1 MTQDDGNGSIGEA
14 RMDRRRFDRVAVSLP
29 GRYMLEDGSEHDC
42 VCVDVSVGGVR
53 LRAPQS
59 GPWGSRVIAYIEA
72 IGRLEGYVVRRAP
85 GWFALETRG
94 TALKGER
101 VQERIAMI
109 LKAQADDYVD
119 RRGPSRPFS
128 NRQSPHRQVSLG
140 TLDGRLHHAEITD
153 ISKNGAALLTEAP
166 LSLDERVRLDSR
178 RARVARLF
186 PGGAALKFENWTD
199 EQRARREPA
208 LAEPRARR
216 A

>member
-1 MTQDDGNGSIGEA
+1 MTQHDGGGSLTQAVETT
-14 RMDRRRFDRVAVSLP
+14 RSDRRRFHRVAVSLP

-42 VCVDVSVGGVR
+42 VCIDVSVGGVR

-59 GPWGSRVIAYIEA
+59 GAWGSRVVAYIEA

-85 GWFALETRG
+85 GWFALETRA

-109 LKAQADDYVD
+109 LESQADDYVD
-119 RRGPSRPFS
+119 RRGPAREASR
-128 NRQSPHRQVSLG
+128 RQVSLG
-140 TLDGRLHHAEITD
+140 TLDGRVHRAELTD
-153 ISKNGAALLTEAP
+153 ISRTGAALLTEAP

-186 PGGAALKFENWTD
+186 PGGAALKFENWAD
-199 EQRARREPA
+199 EQRVRREPA
-208 LAEPRARR
+208 LAEPRVRR